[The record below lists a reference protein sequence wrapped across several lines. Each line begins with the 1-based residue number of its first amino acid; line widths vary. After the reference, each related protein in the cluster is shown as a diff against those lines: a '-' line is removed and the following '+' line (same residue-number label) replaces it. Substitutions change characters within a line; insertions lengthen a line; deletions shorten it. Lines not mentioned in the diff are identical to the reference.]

1 MPNHKTGIVTMWHFG
16 KDSLTGY
23 TDERFEILW
32 KDGLKVFRIYSK
44 EYRNKK
50 VKI

>member
-1 MPNHKTGIVTMWHFG
+1 MPNHETWIVTMWHFG